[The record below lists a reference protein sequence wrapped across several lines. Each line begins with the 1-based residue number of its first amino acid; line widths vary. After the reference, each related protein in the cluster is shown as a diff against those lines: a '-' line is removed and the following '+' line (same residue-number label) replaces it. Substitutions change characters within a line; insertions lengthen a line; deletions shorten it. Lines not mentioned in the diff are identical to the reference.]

1 MNLTSNSRRVMMTK
15 KWIVTWTISEDFEEE
30 VEADNQHEAWEQAK
44 VQADL
49 HNPVDYNHVLH
60 NVEEV
65 DDD

>member
-1 MNLTSNSRRVMMTK
+1 MTK

-49 HNPVDYNHVLH
+49 HNPVSYNHVLQS
-60 NVEEV
+60 VEEV